1 MYVHDVCVMLLMSVM
16 CVCCVSLL
24 LSLSALRKPL
34 PLGALGQGLRHC
46 LYYLIIGIQALYY
59 PKEKDNLNYYFNY
72 YFMCA
77 CLCLTANMAPLYY
90 IHMVSYWCSSS

>member
-1 MYVHDVCVMLLMSVM
+1 MCYVIDECYV

-34 PLGALGQGLRHC
+34 PLGALGQELRHC

-59 PKEKDNLNYYFNY
+59 LREKDNLNYYFNY
-72 YFMCA
+72 YFMYA
-77 CLCLTANMAPLYY
+77 CLCLTANTAPLYY
-90 IHMVSYWCSSS
+90 IHTVSYWGSSS